1 MMRLISFQH
10 LPLVMNVAIFAAAA
24 AVIWLAGFRL
34 SIYADAIAE
43 RKQLGRAFVGTLL
56 LGVATSLPEIATS
69 ITAASLGNATLAA
82 SNLMGGVATQVAVLA
97 VVDWFFVR
105 GALTFFSPKPV
116 LLLSGVL
123 LMMQISLALAAMAA
137 GEFFSLLGIGLW
149 PAILLGTYVMFVFS
163 LYRYEGRD
171 RWAAV
176 DIPDAAYE
184 EQVSQIDQSRYQDF
198 AFAQLV
204 FRFLFY
210 AGLIVIAGW
219 AVSTSADALAEQ
231 TGLGSGFVGATILAI
246 ATSLPEISTTLGA
259 VRVGAYT
266 MAIANIFGTNTLEV
280 GLLFVADI
288 AYRDGLMI
296 EQVDRAAQFVA
307 ALGALVTGIYLW
319 GLLERQNNTI
329 LGMGVDSALVLVAW
343 LIGMIGLHFLT

>member
-1 MMRLISFQH
+1 MLLFSFQY
-10 LPLVMNVAIFAAAA
+10 LPLTVNLGIFAASAV
-24 AVIWLAGFRL
+24 VIWLAGFRL

-56 LGVATSLPEIATS
+56 LGVATSLPEIVTS
-69 ITAASLGNATLAA
+69 ITAATLGNATLAA

-97 VVDWFFVR
+97 VVDWAFVR

-123 LMMQISLALAAMAA
+123 LMIQISLASAAMTA

-149 PAILLGTYVMFVFS
+149 PVILLGTYVVSVFM

-184 EQVSQIDQSRYQDF
+184 ETVSQIDQTRYQNF
-198 AFAQLV
+198 TLAQLV
-204 FRFLFY
+204 LRFLFS
-210 AGLIVIAGW
+210 AGLIIIAGW

-231 TGLGSGFVGATILAI
+231 TGLGSGFVGATILAV

-280 GLLFVADI
+280 GLLFVADV
-288 AYRDGLMI
+288 AYRGGLI
-296 EQVDRAAQFVA
+296 IDQVDRATQFVA

-319 GLLERQNNTI
+319 GLLERRNKTI
-329 LGMGVDSALVLVAW
+329 LGMGVDSAFVLAAW
-343 LIGMIGLHFLT
+343 LVGMIGLHFLT